1 MSYFQTHCIMDY
13 YWLSPC
19 ARLTDFL
26 TSSVFCL
33 DVGFPTCS
41 DWNYVRFPTCRH
53 YRAQKVA
60 TYWGL
65 IYPAEPKT
73 DKINKRTKRKPIQLK
88 RYGPRVAVRVVSPDG
103 VKEHTIRRNKDQIR
117 QLLPVITIWRVPQWT
132 FRKPPSLI
140 SLLHTKQLTVRLAR
154 TFIQP
159 VVDSSKHRCPLT
171 SS

>member
-1 MSYFQTHCIMDY
+1 MDY

-117 QLLPVITIWRVPQWT
+117 QLLPVVTIWRVPQWT
-132 FRKPPSLI
+132 FRNKRR
-140 SLLHTKQLTVRLAR
+140 QTVFVDLFTPHEIADCAFSAHFYPAR
-154 TFIQP
+154 SGQQQAPT
-159 VVDSSKHRCPLT
+159 PLT